1 MNEIIVN
8 ELPDTCGDCGFHDFV
23 TDPDGPDIHYCKACE
38 YLGLDDEMRDHVS
51 EYDKNYNR
59 MRDTRC
65 PLKLKGYVPPDLA
78 VKIVNLLLSVK
89 GNDREN
95 LNEIL
100 AYFLNIKK
108 EGKE

>member
-38 YLGLDDEMRDHVS
+38 YLGLDDEMGNHNS
-51 EYDKNYNR
+51 EYDKNYSKI
-59 MRDTRC
+59 RDTRC
-65 PLKLKGYVPPDLA
+65 PLKLKGYVSPDLA

-89 GNDREN
+89 GEDREN